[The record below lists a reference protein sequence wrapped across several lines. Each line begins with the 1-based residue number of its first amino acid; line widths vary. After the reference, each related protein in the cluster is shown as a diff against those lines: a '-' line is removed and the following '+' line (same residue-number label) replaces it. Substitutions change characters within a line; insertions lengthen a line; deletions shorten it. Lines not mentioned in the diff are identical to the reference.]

1 VLQVTVAHYALIVRV
16 KKQGILELCFT
27 ILLVITFTLLQGMKY
42 IKVFFNLNTS
52 VFGYSF
58 FRTDRE
64 IILFFILRFT
74 FSIYKSNLGYL
85 YARYFFVLNHK
96 LKNRNRKL
104 NYSTWVW
111 PVKAKLNE
119 DRVVPSKYNQ
129 LGLKPLFS
137 GNKLSE
143 LNLIF
148 QITRIDDPQN
158 LQHYFF
164 EDLKLLKC

>member
-1 VLQVTVAHYALIVRV
+1 MLAI
-16 KKQGILELCFT
+16 
-27 ILLVITFTLLQGMKY
+27 
-42 IKVFFNLNTS
+42 
-52 VFGYSF
+52 
-58 FRTDRE
+58 
-64 IILFFILRFT
+64 
-74 FSIYKSNLGYL
+74 
-85 YARYFFVLNHK
+85 FFVLNHK

-129 LGLKPLFS
+129 LGLKPFFS